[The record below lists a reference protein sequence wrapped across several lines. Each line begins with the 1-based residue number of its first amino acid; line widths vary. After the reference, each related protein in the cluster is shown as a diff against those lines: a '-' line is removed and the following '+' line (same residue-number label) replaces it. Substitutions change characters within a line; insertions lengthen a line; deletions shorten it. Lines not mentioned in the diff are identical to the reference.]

1 MPCLIRR
8 DVPQQRDEWANY
20 TSAVVVDT
28 VDNQSE
34 EWRGLWSKRVY
45 DRVHRSSCAFHG
57 AMRNIL
63 GCYRRIFRYVPRRA
77 NRPGLNA
84 ANANS
89 ESENN

>member
-1 MPCLIRR
+1 MAALA
-8 DVPQQRDEWANY
+8 ANY
-20 TSAVVVDT
+20 TFAVVVGIIDHH
-28 VDNQSE
+28 SE
-34 EWRGLWSKRVY
+34 ECRSLWGERVY